1 MKSKCSVLIAID
13 LVQFTPLVLYLQ
25 VSAVSSASRLERKGN
40 VTEATHVNDVELS
53 DAESYFFQ
61 RCCEHGIAFEK
72 LTNDSKAI
80 CLAIVSSANY
90 IADMVAASHH
100 DTHKTLSA
108 SESRPQ
114 NGTVQR

>member
-1 MKSKCSVLIAID
+1 M
-13 LVQFTPLVLYLQ
+13 T
-25 VSAVSSASRLERKGN
+25 G
-40 VTEATHVNDVELS
+40 ATHVNDVELS

-61 RCCEHGIAFEK
+61 RCIEHGIAFEK

-100 DTHKTLSA
+100 DTHKTRSA
-108 SESRPQ
+108 SESRPHDCAI
-114 NGTVQR
+114 QR